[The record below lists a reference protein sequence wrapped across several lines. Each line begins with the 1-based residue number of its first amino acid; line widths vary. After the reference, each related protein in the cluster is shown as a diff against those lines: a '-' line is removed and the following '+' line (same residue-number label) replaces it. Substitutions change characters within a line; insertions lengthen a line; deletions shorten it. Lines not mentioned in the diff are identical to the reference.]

1 MKIEHYLNLPY
12 DSGEIVKDYKKILQ
26 TKVWYKAWTINDS
39 LEIVECEG
47 SIQNNNSWNYHNNY
61 DDSEDELYIKK
72 NNHIINKWFTFNKD
86 EIVKIQKENI
96 EAWKKVLTDEL
107 LRLTEIA
114 GT

>member
-1 MKIEHYLNLPY
+1 LKIEHYLNLPY

-47 SIQNNNSWNYHNNY
+47 SIQNNNSWNYHVNY
-61 DDSEDELYIKK
+61 DNSEDELYIKVG
-72 NNHIINKWFTFNKD
+72 NRMTNKWFSFDKN
-86 EIVKIQKENI
+86 EIIAIQKENI
-96 EAWKKVLTDEL
+96 DTWKKILTDEL
-107 LRLTEIA
+107 FRLNDIT